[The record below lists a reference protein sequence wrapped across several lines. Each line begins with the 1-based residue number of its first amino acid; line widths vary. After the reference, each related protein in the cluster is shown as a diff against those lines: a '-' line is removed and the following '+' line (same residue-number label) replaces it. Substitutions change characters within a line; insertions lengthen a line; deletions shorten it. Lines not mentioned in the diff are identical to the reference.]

1 MITKQRLESAGVS
14 VLKSMKMSIP
24 VLIGVILLI
33 SLVTNL
39 VPKKT
44 FSYLFRG
51 NLITDVL
58 TGGVI
63 GSVAAGNPLTS
74 YVIGGE
80 LLKQG
85 ISFAAVTAFI
95 LGWVTVG
102 MVQLPAESLML
113 GKKFALL
120 RNGLN
125 FLMALVIAVLTVLTL
140 GVL

>member
-1 MITKQRLESAGVS
+1 MIAKQRLKSAGVS

-51 NLITDVL
+51 KLITDVL

-113 GKKFALL
+113 GKKFALV
-120 RNGLN
+120 RNGLS